1 MRARLAASAALL
13 ALVLVGTT
21 GCTFITAQATT
32 NHYDPSDGIGST
44 IGDLQ
49 VRNALL
55 LTGDGTTASLL
66 INFANDGKVGV
77 DVKLQY
83 ENADKTKVDG
93 SVYVNAG
100 DVTSLGAA
108 DDKKFVLT
116 GIDAPA
122 GTLFP
127 VFIQYGDVTG
137 KQLWIPVLDNR
148 EAHYADLL
156 PSESPT
162 P

>member
-1 MRARLAASAALL
+1 MFR
-13 ALVLVGTT
+13 T
-21 GCTFITAQATT
+21 
-32 NHYDPSDGIGST
+32 
-44 IGDLQ
+44 
-49 VRNALL
+49 ALL

-66 INFANDGKVGV
+66 INLANDSKVGV

-83 ENADKTKVDG
+83 ENADKTKVNG

-100 DVTSLGAA
+100 DVTSIGAA
-108 DDKKFVLT
+108 DAKKFVLS

-122 GTLFP
+122 GSLFP
-127 VFIQYGDVTG
+127 VYIQYDDVTG

-148 EAHYADLL
+148 EAQYADLL
-156 PSESPT
+156 PSSTPT

>member
-13 ALVLVGTT
+13 ALVLGGTT

-32 NHYDPSDGIGST
+32 NHYDPSDGIGTT
-44 IGDLQ
+44 IGEIQ
-49 VRNALL
+49 VRNAML

-66 INFANDGKVGV
+66 INLANDSKVGV

-83 ENADKTKVDG
+83 ENADKTKVNG

-100 DVTSLGAA
+100 DVTSIGAA
-108 DDKKFVLT
+108 DAKKFVLS

-122 GTLFP
+122 GSLFP
-127 VFIQYGDVTG
+127 VYIQYDDVTG

-148 EAHYADLL
+148 EAQYADLL
-156 PSESPT
+156 PSSTPT